1 MLPQADGYLRGRPRK
16 IASERKPMSSITGER
31 PASGE
36 YAAYFAGY
44 VERVP
49 TGDILAILQAQ
60 LETTRALLAPLS
72 RAQVLARPTPED
84 WNILEVLGHITD
96 AEQVFAYRALRIG
109 RGDTTPLAGFEQDD
123 YVRAAR
129 CSDRK
134 LDELLDAYAAQ
145 RRATIALLRGL
156 DAEAWLRRGTVA
168 DHPSSARAWA
178 YIAAG
183 HELHH
188 VADFHARY
196 GI

>member
-1 MLPQADGYLRGRPRK
+1 MPTFSPGRP
-16 IASERKPMSSITGER
+16 
-31 PASGE
+31 PADE
-36 YAAYFAGY
+36 YAPFFAGY

-49 TGDILAILQAQ
+49 DGDILGILEAQ
-60 LETTRALLAPLS
+60 LDATQALLAPLS
-72 RAQVLARPTPED
+72 RAQALARPTPAD

-96 AEQVFAYRALRIG
+96 GEQVFAYRALRIA
-109 RGDTTPLAGFEQDD
+109 RGDATPLAGFEQDD

-129 CSDRK
+129 SSERMLGD
-134 LDELLDAYAAQ
+134 LLDAYAAQ

-168 DHPSSARAWA
+168 GHPSSARACA

-183 HELHH
+183 HERHH
-188 VADFHARY
+188 IADFHDRY